1 MRKLF
6 KAHEY
11 LDKHIYKE
19 LKVRDDTQE
28 GLWRCECGAML
39 WRTGDDK
46 LERLGK
52 AWRESNVIEWDK
64 EWKDPVV
71 LKALMIDARVR
82 GLPCEGLR
90 ASYQN
95 FMRNYYRAKAIKM
108 RQRYD
113 TFEE

>member
-71 LKALMIDARVR
+71 LKALMIDDFPALGRPTTAKR
-82 GLPCEGLR
+82 GRSSNSSSEKSGV
-90 ASYQN
+90 
-95 FMRNYYRAKAIKM
+95 K
-108 RQRYD
+108 
-113 TFEE
+113 